1 MGIVGRTGAGKSSM
15 TLSLFRLIEA
25 AGGSIIIDDV
35 NIGNLGL
42 HDVRQRLTIIPQD
55 PVLFSGSIRFNLD
68 PAESYADDEV
78 WEALEMAHLK
88 DFIVSLNDGLYFEC
102 GEDGDNL
109 RSEINKCTYMC
120 YDLCIPTNPDICTR
134 KRALSSSVLVNVN
147 WFVWRVHFFAKA
159 RSLFWMKQHHRLTW
173 KRIN

>member
-1 MGIVGRTGAGKSSM
+1 M

-25 AGGSIIIDDV
+25 SGGSIVIDDV
-35 NIGNLGL
+35 NIGSVGL

-78 WEALEMAHLK
+78 WHALELAHLK
-88 DFIVSLNDGLYFEC
+88 DFILTLDDGLFFEC

-109 RSEINKCTYMC
+109 RWEY
-120 YDLCIPTNPDICTR
+120 R
-134 KRALSSSVLVNVN
+134 
-147 WFVWRVHFFAKA
+147 
-159 RSLFWMKQHHRLTW
+159 
-173 KRIN
+173 